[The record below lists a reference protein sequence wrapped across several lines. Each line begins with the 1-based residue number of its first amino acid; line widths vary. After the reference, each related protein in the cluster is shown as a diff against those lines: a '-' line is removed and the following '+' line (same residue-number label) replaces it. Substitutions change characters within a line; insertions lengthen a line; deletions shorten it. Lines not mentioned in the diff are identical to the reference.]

1 VPITPPTNDELRAL
15 VSAQLRQ
22 YGIDISVLPEG
33 GPGLP
38 GSDPTTGVPTQY
50 SLISSCVSLITA
62 SVTFIAGYK
71 VDAGYKQGV
80 QEHPP
85 VLYPAPFS
93 EWTK

>member
-1 VPITPPTNDELRAL
+1 VAITPPTPDELRAL

-38 GSDPTTGVPTQY
+38 SSDPTTGVPTQY
-50 SLISSCVSLITA
+50 ALISSCVSLITG
-62 SVTFIAGYK
+62 SVTFIVGYK
-71 VDAGYKQGV
+71 VDAGYKQNV

-93 EWTK
+93 EWTR

>member
-22 YGIDISVLPEG
+22 YGVDISVLPEG

-38 GSDPTTGVPTQY
+38 SSDPTTGVPTQY
-50 SLISSCVSLITA
+50 ALISSCVSLITG

-71 VDAGYKQGV
+71 VDAGYRQGV

-85 VLYPAPFS
+85 ALYPAPFS
-93 EWTK
+93 EWTR